1 MSILFPKN
9 DTCRTS
15 KVGDLILLVFLCL
28 KDKRKVNNKFSLGNI
43 HSFAL
48 KNDFRPMMKATRLSQ
63 LKMQK
68 LELRR
73 ISFITILGQ

>member
-15 KVGDLILLVFLCL
+15 KVGDLILLISLCL
-28 KDKRKVNNKFSLGNI
+28 KDKRKVNN
-43 HSFAL
+43 
-48 KNDFRPMMKATRLSQ
+48 NDFRPMMKATRLSQ